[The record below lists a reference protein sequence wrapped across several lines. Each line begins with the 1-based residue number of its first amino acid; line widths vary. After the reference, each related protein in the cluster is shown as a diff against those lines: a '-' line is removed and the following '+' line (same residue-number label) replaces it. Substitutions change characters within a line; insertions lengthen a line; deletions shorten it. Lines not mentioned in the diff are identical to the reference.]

1 MIPHSLAALYA
12 EGGLTLVVI
21 FLLSILALAVG
32 LERFVAT
39 WNYRR
44 RMHVSRERILVHLA
58 ERNRTMAQAVN
69 QSLPW
74 HPATALFSM
83 LLGDKELR
91 GAELKRAQSRIVRA
105 ARRRL
110 WMLASIGSIAPFVG
124 LFGTVVG
131 VMEAFQQIGL
141 EGAGGFQVVSAGISE
156 ALVATAG
163 GIFVGIEA
171 VVLFNALQV
180 YVSEYT
186 AMIREAAE
194 EVHESASATE
204 VGSAVPSTQV
214 G

>member
-1 MIPHSLAALYA
+1 MFPQSVGALYE
-12 EGGLTLVVI
+12 EGGATLVVI
-21 FLLSILALAVG
+21 FLLSIAAMAVG
-32 LERFVAT
+32 IERFLAT
-39 WNYRR
+39 WSYRR
-44 RMHVSRERILVHLA
+44 RLALSKDRILVHLK

-69 QSLPW
+69 QTLPW
-74 HPATALFSM
+74 HPAAALFGM
-83 LLGDKELR
+83 LLADEEKR
-91 GAELKRAQSRIVRA
+91 PAELKRAQGRILRS

-131 VMEAFQQIGL
+131 VMQAFQQIGL
-141 EGAGGFQVVSAGISE
+141 EGTGGFQTVSAGISE

-180 YVSEYT
+180 YVAEYT
-186 AMIREAAE
+186 SLLKEAAE
-194 EVHESASATE
+194 EVSESVSALE
-204 VGSAVPSTQV
+204 VQGAVSSTQA